1 MTEHSQTLPVTVS
14 EIPLANGMVAGHLTL
29 NKPKALNALDLE
41 MAEIMLGALKS
52 WANRD
57 EVAFILMDA
66 TGDKAFCAGGD
77 IVSMYKAMKDNPD
90 SVPHFVKTFF
100 TIEYTLDYT
109 IRTYNK
115 PVIAWGHG
123 IVMGGGMGLMTGA
136 SHRVVTDA
144 SRLAMPEISIGL
156 YPDVG
161 GTYFLPRLPGKTGLF
176 LGLTG
181 ASINASDAL
190 YIGLADHY
198 CQAGDKEA
206 VLDALAQCDVTSA
219 EAASQAVTEVLQRFD
234 VSQDKRVAGQVEPH
248 RQTIDTACDADSL
261 ITVVENIAELDASDD
276 KWLSK
281 AQKSLAAGSP
291 ITAHL
296 VYEQINR
303 GQSLSLAECFQTELG
318 VSCHCGEYG
327 EFQEGIRALLIDKD
341 NSPKWKFDDVASVP
355 ADVVEYFFS
364 DPWQG
369 EAHPLAQLGEKS

>member
-1 MTEHSQTLPVTVS
+1 MSEHSQTLPVTVS
-14 EIPLANGMVAGHLTL
+14 EIPLTNGKVAGHLTL

-52 WANRD
+52 WATRD
-57 EVAFILMDA
+57 EVAFVVMDA

-77 IVSMYKAMKDNPD
+77 IVSMYNAMKDNPD

-136 SHRVVTDA
+136 SHRVVTQS

-161 GTYFLPRLPGKTGLF
+161 GTYFLPRLPGKTGMF

-198 CQAGDKEA
+198 CNAQDKDA
-206 VLDALAQCDVTSA
+206 IFKALAECDVSTAEVTSQ
-219 EAASQAVTEVLQRFD
+219 SVSDVLQRFE
-234 VSQDKRVAGQVEPH
+234 VAQDERVAGQVEPY
-248 RQTIDTACDADSL
+248 RQTIDSVCEADSL
-261 ITVVENIAELDASDD
+261 AAVVEGISNLDADDD

-281 AQKSLAAGSP
+281 AKKSLAAGSP

-296 VYEQINR
+296 VYEQIRR
-303 GQSLSLAECFQTELG
+303 GQSLSLAECFKTELG

-341 NSPKWKFDDVASVP
+341 NAPQWKFDDVASVP
-355 ADVVEYFFS
+355 EEVVEYFFS
-364 DPWQG
+364 DPWQD
-369 EAHPLAQLGEKS
+369 ESHPLAQLGEKS